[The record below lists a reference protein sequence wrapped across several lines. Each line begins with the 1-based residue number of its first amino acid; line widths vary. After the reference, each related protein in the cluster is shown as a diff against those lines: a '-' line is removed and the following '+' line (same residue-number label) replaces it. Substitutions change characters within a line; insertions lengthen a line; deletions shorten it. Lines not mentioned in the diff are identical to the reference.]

1 MAEAKVTD
9 AVQTKRFSLIKPSLQ
24 TPFHI
29 DFDWWQKNERDWH
42 VYLRSL
48 LCAEHQEMFANVQQG
63 EMIDWVDPKTAEV
76 KSVDGIQHTLM
87 SHCARRPEFL
97 TEQTAIVEA
106 VFRLFLTNAPYL
118 AVSVTP
124 FTLIPSQIPPPG
136 TGTPGFPKLGTLDPG
151 RLMGAG
157 ISFLPHYL
165 PKN

>member
-106 VFRLFLTNAPYL
+106 VFRLFLTNDNIPMTAEELGARLNRPPQTIL
-118 AVSVTP
+118 R
-124 FTLIPSQIPPPG
+124 TLSGPRVYKGLRPLQ
-136 TGTPGFPKLGTLDPG
+136 
-151 RLMGAG
+151 
-157 ISFLPHYL
+157 
-165 PKN
+165 

>member
-87 SHCARRPEFL
+87 LHCARRPEFV

-106 VFRLFLTNAPYL
+106 VFRLFLTNDNLPMTAEELGLRLNRPPQTIL
-118 AVSVTP
+118 R
-124 FTLIPSQIPPPG
+124 TLSGPRVYKGLRPLQ
-136 TGTPGFPKLGTLDPG
+136 
-151 RLMGAG
+151 
-157 ISFLPHYL
+157 
-165 PKN
+165 